1 MRILLW
7 HGWLLAG
14 SGSNVYTARVAEEL
28 RRRGH
33 DVLLLCQEPHP
44 ERFAFV
50 DAWGAVGPEGVR
62 LQGERADGARSGGR
76 VVLLRPA
83 IGPLLP
89 VFVRDE
95 YEGFE
100 VRRFVELRDGELGAY
115 LDRNAL
121 ALRAAHAWHG
131 SEAVIAGHAVPGPA
145 VARRALGAGRYAAK
159 THGSDVLY
167 AIEPDPRYRDLAR
180 EGLEGATAVVG
191 SSRYALERLARHVP
205 AVRDRLVRVVPGVDV
220 ERFRPADRREALEA
234 AAARLEADRRAGGRP
249 GSVDAAVADALAR
262 RDGDA
267 LDALARAYDQDVP
280 DPDAAGRLRSL
291 AAYPGPLLGYLG
303 KLIPAKGVDRFLGAL
318 ADLPDVR
325 GLVVGFGLFREWLTA
340 LVLALD
346 AGDEGALAWL
356 RDAGGM
362 EPGRPAA
369 GRGVRGRVTFTG
381 RLDHRYAAEAL
392 AALDVL
398 VVPSVLPEAFGMVA
412 AEAAA
417 AGAIPLLARHSG
429 LAETAEALEAA
440 AGAPGLCSFDPEA
453 GAEGIAA
460 GVRRVLALP
469 PDERRRV
476 RRALA
481 AFVAREWTWARTA
494 GRLLAAALGRHPD
507 ASAT

>member
-1 MRILLW
+1 MRISLW
-7 HGWLLAG
+7 HGWLLEG

-33 DVLLLCQEPHP
+33 DVLLLCQERRP

-50 DAWGAVGPEGVR
+50 DAWGVVGPEGVR
-62 LQGERADGARSGGR
+62 LRGDRADGAGSGGR

-83 IGPLLP
+83 IGELLP

-100 VRRFVELRDGELGAY
+100 VRRFVELRDEELEAY
-115 LDRNAL
+115 LERNAL
-121 ALRAAHAWHG
+121 ALRAAHAWHR
-131 SEAVIAGHAVPGPA
+131 SEVVIAGHAVPGPA

-191 SSRYALERLARHVP
+191 ASRYALERLARHVP
-205 AVRDRLVRVVPGVDV
+205 SVRERLVQVAPGVDV
-220 ERFRPADRREALEA
+220 GRFRPAGRRQALEA
-234 AAARLEADRRAGGRP
+234 AAARLEVDRPAGGRP
-249 GSVDAAVADALAR
+249 GWVDAAVADALAR
-262 RDGDA
+262 RDGAA
-267 LDALARAYDQDVP
+267 LDRLAASYDQDVP
-280 DPDAAGRLRSL
+280 DPEAAPRLRSL
-291 AAYPGPLLGYLG
+291 AAFPGPLVGYLG

-318 ADLPDVR
+318 AELPDAR
-325 GLVVGFGLFREWLTA
+325 GLVVGFGTFREWLTA
-340 LVLALD
+340 LLLALD
-346 AGDEGALAWL
+346 AGDAAALAWL

-362 EPGRPAA
+362 EPGRAAA
-369 GRGVRGRVTFTG
+369 GRGLRGRVAFTG
-381 RLDHRYAAEAL
+381 RLDHRYAPEVL

-429 LAETAEALEAA
+429 LAEAAEALEAEV
-440 AGAPGLCSFDPEA
+440 GRPGLCSFDPEG
-453 GAEGIAA
+453 GAAAIAD
-460 GVRRVLALP
+460 GVRRILALP

-476 RRALA
+476 RGALP

-494 GRLLAAALGRHPD
+494 DRLLAAARRPYPD
-507 ASAT
+507 ASRK